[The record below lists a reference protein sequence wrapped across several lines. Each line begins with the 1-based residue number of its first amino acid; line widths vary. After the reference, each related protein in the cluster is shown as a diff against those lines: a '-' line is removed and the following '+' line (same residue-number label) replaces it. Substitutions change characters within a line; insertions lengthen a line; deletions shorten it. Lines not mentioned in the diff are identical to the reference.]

1 MTDFTFLQPSIAY
14 QVKRLLFCFATLLS
28 LSNAYGQASVSYFP
42 WNGLLGISTNPRKLV
57 WMDARVQTNSL
68 FSSLSLDLLPLINLR
83 RGEMVQ
89 WYLGGGVRLNPLY
102 RIADPKAD
110 LIKIDGYSINFGA
123 RVSPFEKNRNIQVV
137 LELSP
142 FAKND
147 WASGV
152 LRSNFGVAYVFGK
165 KLKLEKQE

>member
-1 MTDFTFLQPSIAY
+1 M
-14 QVKRLLFCFATLLS
+14 KRLLFIFATLLS
-28 LSNAYGQASVSYFP
+28 LSNANGQASVSYYP
-42 WNGLLGISTNPRKLV
+42 WNGMLGISTNPRKVV
-57 WMDARVQTNSL
+57 WMDTRIQTNSL
-68 FSSLSLDLLPLINLR
+68 FSSLSIDLLPLVNLR

-110 LIKIDGYSINFGA
+110 LIKIDGYSLNFGA
-123 RVSPFEKNRNIQVV
+123 RVSPFERNRNIQVA

-152 LRSNFGVAYVFGK
+152 LRSNFGVAYIFGK
-165 KLKLEKQE
+165 RTKPAKQE